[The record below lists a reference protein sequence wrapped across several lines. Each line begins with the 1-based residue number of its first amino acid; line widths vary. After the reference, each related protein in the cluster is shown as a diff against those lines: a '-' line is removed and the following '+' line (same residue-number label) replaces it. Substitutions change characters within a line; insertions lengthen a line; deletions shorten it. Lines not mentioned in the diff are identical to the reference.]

1 LIQFI
6 SKRVTSSEDT
16 YWNLNNLINFQSGTA
31 RYRQNVYSQALSEI
45 PDTWLHLLFG
55 RGYASFPEMHP
66 VDSSGVSSGYLSNAF
81 IGLLYETGL
90 IGTLIFLILI
100 GIYIHGSSKRFEVLL
115 YSAAL
120 MIVSLTT
127 SPLWL
132 IFPWFYLKILGGFQ
146 NEKVHVT

>member
-1 LIQFI
+1 
-6 SKRVTSSEDT
+6 
-16 YWNLNNLINFQSGTA
+16 
-31 RYRQNVYSQALSEI
+31 
-45 PDTWLHLLFG
+45 
-55 RGYASFPEMHP
+55 M
-66 VDSSGVSSGYLSNAF
+66 DSSGVSSGYLSNAF